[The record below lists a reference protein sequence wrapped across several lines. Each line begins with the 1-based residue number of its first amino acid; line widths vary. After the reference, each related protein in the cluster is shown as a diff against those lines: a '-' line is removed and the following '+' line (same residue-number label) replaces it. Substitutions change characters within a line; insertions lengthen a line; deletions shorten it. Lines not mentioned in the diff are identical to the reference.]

1 MNKTAKKGWLALA
14 ALALAALLLAGVY
27 YAFMPRGAAGAKT
40 ITVAVVLA
48 DGTQN
53 DHTLHTDAENLRG
66 ALEEA
71 GLVEG
76 EEGPYGLYITTVDGV
91 TADWDAN
98 GSWWCLTKGGEML
111 ETGADD
117 TPIADGDAFE
127 LTYTVG

>member
-1 MNKTAKKGWLALA
+1 MNKALKKGWLALGVLVA
-14 ALALAALLLAGVY
+14 AALLLAGVY
-27 YAFMPRGAAGAKT
+27 YAFMPRGAAGDKT

-48 DGTQN
+48 DGARN
-53 DHTLHTDAENLRG
+53 GHTIQTDAENLRG

-76 EEGPYGLYITTVDGV
+76 EEGPYGLYVTTVDGV
-91 TADWDAN
+91 TADWEAD

-111 ETGADD
+111 ETGVDD